1 MENELNVFDTY
12 VKSYLEAISCAD
24 RFEKKM
30 DILVE
35 TLDYIIVHK
44 NLFDQKD
51 QETRGNLLVRL
62 LDLQKNSNELVITHK
77 YIKSLFSGDQVGQLI
92 INHMNFSTS
101 TSGAETFDVLHLSNL
116 VPIKI
121 EQVPKIDEQI
131 KTNDSNFRSDTLK
144 LIDNTV
150 SSLKLKSFEDEISIY
165 LFMIEKIKDPI
176 KQVNILNSMFGYII
190 SHRDIFEMDEYK
202 GNRFALLLKLKELK
216 NDSNKLDNFNP
227 NKYIQLLFPEEQVEM
242 ENIYQ
247 ESEENLL
254 DLSLDNDSDIDHD
267 IDHNIDLVGIYLGLK
282 QSKIITNLVFD
293 DFALNKFYQKSYN
306 LDLVD
311 SILQDLSSKYDNV
324 DKLVLQ
330 CMLNNNK
337 TVEQI
342 HNDTTYANGPFI
354 VKLNDSMYELYE
366 KTTTICNSGY
376 IYGTLYSRTYENA
389 TVKKIGKYGSI

>member
-12 VKSYLEAISCAD
+12 VKSYLEAIECAD

-62 LDLQKNSNELVITHK
+62 LDLQKNSNGLIVTDK
-77 YIKSLFSGDQVGQLI
+77 YVKLLFSGDQVGKLI

-101 TSGAETFDVLHLSNL
+101 TSGAETFDVLHLGNL
-116 VPIKI
+116 IPIKI
-121 EQVPKIDEQI
+121 EQVPEIDEPI

-144 LIDNTV
+144 LIHNTV

-165 LFMIEKIKDPI
+165 LFMIEKIKDPV
-176 KQVNILNSMFGYII
+176 KQVNILNSMFEYII
-190 SHRDIFEMDEYK
+190 SHRNIFEMDEYK

-227 NKYIQLLFPEEQVEM
+227 NKYIQLLFPEESLEM

-254 DLSLDNDSDIDHD
+254 DQSLDNDSDIDH
-267 IDHNIDLVGIYLGLK
+267 NIDLVEIYLGLK
-282 QSKIITNLVFD
+282 QSKITTNLIFD
-293 DFALNKFYQKSYN
+293 DYALNKFYQKSYN

-311 SILQDLSSKYDNV
+311 SILQDLTSKYGNV
-324 DKLVLQ
+324 DKLSLQ
-330 CMLNNNK
+330 CMLNDNK
-337 TVEQI
+337 TAEQI
-342 HNDTTYANGPFI
+342 HNDKTYADGPFVI
-354 VKLNDSMYELYE
+354 RLNDSMYELYE

-376 IYGTLYSRTYENA
+376 IYGTLYSKTYENA
-389 TVKKIGKYGSI
+389 TIKKIGKYGNI

>member
-12 VKSYLEAISCAD
+12 VKSYLEAINCAD

-62 LDLQKNSNELVITHK
+62 LDLQKNSNELVITDK

-267 IDHNIDLVGIYLGLK
+267 IDLVGIYLGLK

-337 TVEQI
+337 TIEQI

-389 TVKKIGKYGSI
+389 TVKKIGKYGNI